1 MKPLQTTVLVSIMCT
16 LFCAHQTNT
25 QSVTAEISCGE
36 LIDKITILSIKSER
50 ITNEE
55 KLQNVRTELVSLQET
70 SSEYIENQADITS
83 LQTLLKQINEELWD
97 VEDAIRVKER
107 NQEFDEEF
115 ITLARSVYI
124 TNDKRC
130 AVKKQIDAVLGSHLT
145 EEKSYEKLTYN

>member
-1 MKPLQTTVLVSIMCT
+1 MKPLKNTVLVSIIST
-16 LFCAHQTNT
+16 LFCAHQTTT
-25 QSVTAEISCGE
+25 QTVTAEISCGE

-50 ITNEE
+50 ITNED
-55 KLQNVRTELVSLQET
+55 KLQNVRTELASLQET
-70 SSEYIENQADITS
+70 SSEYIQDQADITS

-97 VEDAIRVKER
+97 IEDAIRVKER

-130 AVKKQIDAVLGSHLT
+130 AVKKQIDALLGSYLT